1 MKRLIFILL
10 IVSTFHFAEGQNPRA
25 RDLGIPFVGITGDF
39 NAITDVKGVEVGYS
53 TINQGEGTNLIGKGP
68 IRTGVT
74 AVFPRGKA
82 KKFSPVYANW
92 YSLNG
97 NGEMT
102 GTTWVTESGF
112 LETPIM
118 ITNTNSVG
126 AVRQA
131 VLKWYVDTDWYA
143 GESWW
148 YTYPVVAETYD
159 GFLNDIYGFHVK
171 EEHVLEAIKNSTGGA
186 IDEGN
191 VGGGTGMMCLGF
203 KGGTGTS
210 SRVVQI
216 KDSTYTVGVIVQS
229 NFGAKKNL
237 TIAGVPVGMELMH
250 LESSEYKGAP
260 QSNRNEGDG
269 SIIVI
274 VATDAPLLPHQLKR
288 IAQRV
293 PLGIGNVGGRGSNG
307 SGDIFLAFSTA
318 NENAFSRTENSS
330 VISLSNDRITPLFEA
345 TVQAVEEAII
355 NAMVAAETMEGIN
368 GNKSYRLPHDATI
381 EVLKKFNRFQPNVII
396 ENDLLQKYLGKYE
409 LTPGFNFTISKE
421 GKKMFIQATSEA
433 KVEMTPVN
441 ENTFEVFDFGAR
453 IIFNLDDNQKVSEL
467 TLLKNGER
475 KAKKIE

>member
-1 MKRLIFILL
+1 MKRIFVVFTIILISYL
-10 IVSTFHFAEGQNPRA
+10 SYGQKPRA
-25 RDLGIPFVGITGDF
+25 RDLGVPFNGITGIN
-39 NAITDVKGVEVGYS
+39 NAITDVIGVEVGYS
-53 TINQGEGTNLIGKGP
+53 TIISGNGDNVIGKGP
-68 IRTGVT
+68 VRTGVT
-74 AVFPRGKA
+74 AIFPRGKS

-126 AVRQA
+126 VVRDA
-131 VLKWYVDTDWYA
+131 VLKWYVDTDWYN
-143 GESWW
+143 GEDWW

-171 EEHVLEAIKNSTGGA
+171 EEHVLEAIKNTSGGKIA
-186 IDEGN
+186 EGN

-210 SRVVQI
+210 SRVVKI

-229 NFGAKKNL
+229 NFGGKSNF
-237 TIAGVPVGMELMH
+237 TVSGVPVGRELRDT
-250 LESSEYKGAP
+250 LNSVYKAP
-260 QSNRNEGDG
+260 PKSRRKEGDG

-274 VATDAPLLPHQLKR
+274 VATDAPFLPHQLRR

-293 PLGIGNVGGRGSNG
+293 PLGIGIVGGRGGNG

-318 NENAFSRTENSS
+318 NENAFSRDE
-330 VISLSNDRITPLFEA
+330 ISIVETFSNDLITPFFDA

-355 NAMVAAETMEGIN
+355 NAMIAAETMEGIN
-368 GNKSYRLPHDATI
+368 GNKAYALPHDLLI
-381 EVLKKFNRFQPNVII
+381 ETLEKYNRIKK
-396 ENDLLQKYLGKYE
+396 
-409 LTPGFNFTISKE
+409 
-421 GKKMFIQATSEA
+421 
-433 KVEMTPVN
+433 
-441 ENTFEVFDFGAR
+441 
-453 IIFNLDDNQKVSEL
+453 
-467 TLLKNGER
+467 
-475 KAKKIE
+475 